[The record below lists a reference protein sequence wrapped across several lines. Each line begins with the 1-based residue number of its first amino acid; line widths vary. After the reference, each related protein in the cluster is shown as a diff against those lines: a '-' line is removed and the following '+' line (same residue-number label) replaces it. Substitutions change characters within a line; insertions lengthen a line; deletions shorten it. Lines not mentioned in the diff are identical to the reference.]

1 MSDAVARDYVGR
13 PTEERRNELLA
24 RDYLGGGAKA
34 VVVDHSET
42 GVSLDASSILRF
54 VVSVGIAGSVS
65 WLVYA
70 EITAELTGET
80 ITFSQPDAVAATVPI
95 VLVCLCGLV
104 VAAALGAIPG
114 NPQVPRMGVGR

>member
-1 MSDAVARDYVGR
+1 MTDAVARDYVDR

-24 RDYLGGGAKA
+24 RDYLSGAKA

-42 GVSLDASSILRF
+42 GVSLDTSRMLGF

-65 WLVYA
+65 WLVFA
-70 EITAELTGET
+70 EITAELAGQT

-114 NPQVPRMGVGR
+114 IPQLPRMGVGR

>member
-13 PTEERRNELLA
+13 PTEDRRNELLA
-24 RDYLGGGAKA
+24 RDYLGGTKA

-42 GVSLDASSILRF
+42 GVSLDTSSMLGF
-54 VVSVGIAGSVS
+54 VVSVGIVGSVS

-70 EITAELTGET
+70 EITNELAGET

-114 NPQVPRMGVGR
+114 IPQVPRMGVGR